1 MKARISPESRS
12 SVLGDHSSEREG
24 TDVKFGDAVRT
35 CWKKYGDFDGR
46 ARRSEFWWWVLF
58 VGIVQIVA
66 AVVLTLVLAA
76 FQNFGFLQW
85 LSVLVFMVIVLAL
98 ILPSIAVSVRRLHD
112 RDLSG
117 WWYLLGFVPF
127 GSIVLFVWYVLPGTA
142 GDNRFG
148 A

>member
-1 MKARISPESRS
+1 M
-12 SVLGDHSSEREG
+12 G
-24 TDVKFGDAVRT
+24 FGDAVRT

-46 ARRSEFWWWVLF
+46 AVRSEFWWWILF
-58 VGIVQIVA
+58 VTLLQVA
-66 AVVLTLVLAA
+66 ASIILTVFLIV
-76 FQNFGFLQW
+76 FQNAGFLQW
-85 LSVLVFMVIVLAL
+85 LGVMIFMVVVLAL

-142 GDNRFG
+142 GPNRFDFK
-148 A
+148 